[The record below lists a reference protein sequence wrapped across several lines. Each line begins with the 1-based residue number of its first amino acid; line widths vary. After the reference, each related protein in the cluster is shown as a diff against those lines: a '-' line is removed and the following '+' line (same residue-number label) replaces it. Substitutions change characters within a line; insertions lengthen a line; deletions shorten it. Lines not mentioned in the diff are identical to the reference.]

1 MSAAIEWQK
10 SSFSGGNG
18 ENCIEVGA
26 QAQSI
31 VIRESDDPR
40 VVLTTSPAK
49 LSAFIQGVKA
59 GEFDHFVAQHT

>member
-1 MSAAIEWQK
+1 MSASIEWQK

-18 ENCIEVGA
+18 ENCIEIGTQD
-26 QAQSI
+26 QAV

-49 LSAFIQGVKA
+49 LAAFIQGVKA
-59 GEFDHFVAQHT
+59 GEFDHFVAQRT